1 METKSKVLLS
11 FRNIEELIEVI
22 PLFPTKLLT

>member
-11 FRNIEELIEVI
+11 FCNIEELIEAI
-22 PLFPTKLLT
+22 LFPTKLLT